1 MSLNPPSVD
10 IEEDKSY
17 VFLLYPPGYENSINP
32 DHILARYNT
41 IVNVLKFSN
50 TFLFLLST
58 KMLVIKARICKML
71 FRLSNREDP
80 YQTAYYSKCSK
91 ILNTF
96 LFLLSAKMLFIKARI
111 PQNAFQNGK
120 QGRP

>member
-41 IVNVLKFSN
+41 IVNVLKFLY

-58 KMLVIKARICKML
+58 KMLVIKAGIHKML
-71 FRLSNREDP
+71 FKIANREDP
-80 YQTAYYSKCSK
+80 DQTTYYSKCSK
-91 ILNTF
+91 ILKHF
-96 LFLLSAKMLFIKARI
+96 SLSALD
-111 PQNAFQNGK
+111 
-120 QGRP
+120 